1 MIRPGR
7 GLVQLVKSSEL
18 KSFQVLGFQLGF
30 SRCVRLGSG
39 TRKNHVRSTLMGAP
53 YVW

>member
-18 KSFQVLGFQLGF
+18 KSFSSLGISAWLF
-30 SRCVRLGSG
+30 SLRRLGSG